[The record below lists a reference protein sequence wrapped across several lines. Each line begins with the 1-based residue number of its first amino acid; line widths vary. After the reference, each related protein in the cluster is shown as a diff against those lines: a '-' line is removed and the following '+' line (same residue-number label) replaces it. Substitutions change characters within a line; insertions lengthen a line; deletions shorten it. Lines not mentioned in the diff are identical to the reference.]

1 MCLAMGCCEG
11 GALVKAVCLLAG
23 CRPHARGWGVRVVKW
38 LGGVGWVAGLDGWQ
52 AWTCAAGPPC
62 SRRRGAGTEGQQ
74 CTVAGPWPIPETRSL
89 GKVRTRSRY

>member
-38 LGGVGWVAGLDGWQ
+38 LGGVGWVAGLDL
-52 AWTCAAGPPC
+52 
-62 SRRRGAGTEGQQ
+62 RRGATLQQEEG
-74 CTVAGPWPIPETRSL
+74 GRH
-89 GKVRTRSRY
+89 